1 MALTDRAIT
10 AAKAPPAGRVEVADG
25 ENGLVVRVGASG
37 EKVLGCWWRV
47 PRRFGAAASK
57 GFVTFGTWPE
67 VALVDARRRAAE
79 VAEWADRGLDPRE
92 ELRRRAEEK
101 RKLADDARALTVL
114 AVVERHLAA
123 RRPTLRPATLDQYA
137 RTIATLRETAIAGR
151 PLPEVSRGEVR
162 EALRVVYRERGPGA
176 ARKVKT
182 LVRAAA
188 KWAAAEDLVPHDV
201 LSGLRLAEVE
211 ARERTRVLSDGEIL
225 TLWRACDDAPA
236 IVAASLRLQLVL
248 ALRHPSETTTM
259 RWSDLKR
266 SRLELRQGARTRLED
281 VTVYEMTAERRKHG
295 IAHSLP
301 LPPLA
306 EKILDALRPMTGS
319 RELVL
324 DGWTRGREL
333 HWWRRGL
340 KRTIAAAGV
349 NDVTRHDL
357 RRTAASGMTRIGV
370 PASAA
375 DVVLGHVLKG
385 SARNYLH
392 GARLVEAA
400 SALWRW
406 SDHLERLLREPG
418 QRKGAD
424 VVPLVRT

>member
-1 MALTDRAIT
+1 MALTDRAI
-10 AAKAPPAGRVEVADG
+10 AGVKAPAMGRVEVADG
-25 ENGLVVRVGASG
+25 ENGLVVRVSASG
-37 EKVLGCWWRV
+37 EKALGCWWRI
-47 PRRFGAAASK
+47 PQRFGAAASK
-57 GFVTFGTWPE
+57 GFITFGTWPE
-67 VALVDARRRAAE
+67 VALVAARRRAAE

-92 ELRRRAEEK
+92 RLRRRAEEK
-101 RKLADDARALTVL
+101 RKAADDARALTVL
-114 AVVERHLAA
+114 AVVKRHFDA
-123 RRPTLRPATLDQYA
+123 RQAILRPATLDQYT
-137 RTIATLRETAIAGR
+137 RTIATLKETAIAHR
-151 PLPEVSRGEVR
+151 PLPELNRGEVR

-211 ARERTRVLSDGEIL
+211 PRERTRVLSDAEIL

-236 IVAASLRLQLVL
+236 VVAASLRLQLVL

-259 RWSDLKR
+259 RWSDLTCT
-266 SRLELRQGARTRLED
+266 RLELRQGARTRLED
-281 VTVYEMTAERRKHG
+281 VTVYGIPAERRKHG
-295 IAHSLP
+295 VAHSLP

-319 RELVL
+319 HDLVL

-349 NDVTRHDL
+349 LDVTRHDL
-357 RRTAASGMTRIGV
+357 RRSAASGMTRIGV

-375 DVVLGHVLKG
+375 DVVLGHVLRG
-385 SARNYLH
+385 SARSYLH

-406 SDHLERLLREPG
+406 SDHLERLLRGPG
-418 QRKGAD
+418 RRRW
-424 VVPLVRT
+424 PT